1 MDRFFIRHMKFES
14 PDGMIFTGKSEELVE
29 KPVPVTL
36 FSTTNHTW
44 NEPGANP
51 GFRGMTPSTNRLSYG
66 TALLKAD

>member
-1 MDRFFIRHMKFES
+1 
-14 PDGMIFTGKSEELVE
+14 MIFTRKSEELVE

-51 GFRGMTPSTNRLSYG
+51 GLRGVTPETNRLSYG
-66 TALLKAD
+66 TVLLKAD